1 MCRTVVAVA
10 GITGIFL
17 LGTLV
22 ALMIAGRSFLTVS
35 RPLKKADAIVLL
47 AGSYEERAPHA
58 AALFSAGSAD
68 SIILTNDGVR
78 RGWSRKHQRNLYSF
92 ERSTEE
98 LVQRGVP
105 RQAIIVLPFYKS
117 GTIYDALAVREYVS
131 SHNIG
136 SILLVTSNYH
146 TRRSLWIFRRV
157 LQQLP
162 VTIAI
167 EPTRSTASMIPGI
180 AVEYVK
186 LAYYLIRFGW
196 FTTIPSERN

>member
-186 LAYYLIRFGW
+186 LAYSLIRFGW